1 MNSNEQIWNITV
13 SVEGVLEFIRLD
25 SGGMINK
32 KGWEQLGYTT
42 RILPLALSCVIVLSA
57 TGLSVDEGQDPE

>member
-42 RILPLALSCVIVLSA
+42 RILSLALSCVIVLSA